1 MQVFLEEKEIII
13 ILDYV
18 EEIILNFKDIGLDES
33 FYNSVDKK
41 IEFKLKDFLDLKNK
55 LKDI

>member
-1 MQVFLEEKEIII
+1 MQVFLEEREINI

-18 EEIILNFKDIGLDES
+18 EEIILNFKDIASDEH

-41 IEFKLKDFLDLKNK
+41 IEFKLEDFLILREKFK
-55 LKDI
+55 K

>member
-1 MQVFLEEKEIII
+1 MQAFLGEKEIFI

-18 EEIILNFKDIGLDES
+18 NEIILNFKDIAPDES

-41 IEFKLKDFLDLKNK
+41 IEFKLNDFLT
-55 LKDI
+55 LKDKLENL

>member
-18 EEIILNFKDIGLDES
+18 EEIILNFKDIALDES